1 MTHEIL
7 PSSEKKLHTLIHKHV
22 LQLLPLCL
30 VLLAGAC
37 SGSPTMKDQPAAD
50 PVATLEN
57 TRKADKMNEALM
69 MGAAAQQTPLENA
82 YLIGPDDLLEIEA
95 YNVEECKKTVRVN
108 SHGDIALPLVGI
120 INVKGLTT
128 ADVESLI
135 AQKLDRYVEETV
147 VTVFVKEYKSQRI
160 SVIGAVKNPQVFAVT
175 GQRYLL
181 DMLMMAGGLDA
192 GAGNVCYVIRPLPAA
207 TSSNSSET
215 IVVDL
220 DELILRG
227 NLSLNFPVFAGDI
240 VNVPRGAIFFVDG
253 EVRTPGVY
261 TMKGKTSLVQA
272 LTMAQGVGE
281 NALLDEVRILRD
293 NGKGERDT
301 ITADYDEIR
310 DGTKPDIMIEEND
323 IIIVP
328 KSGAKA
334 FFNGFVRTIRGAVSF
349 GGASVGF

>member
-1 MTHEIL
+1 ML
-7 PSSEKKLHTLIHKHV
+7 ASAACGGSSAV
-22 LQLLPLCL
+22 
-30 VLLAGAC
+30 
-37 SGSPTMKDQPAAD
+37 KDQPAAD
-50 PVATLEN
+50 PAMTMANHKKTE
-57 TRKADKMNEALM
+57 KMNEALM
-69 MGAAAQQTPLENA
+69 FSASAQQAPLENG
-82 YLIGPDDLLEIEA
+82 YLIGPDDVLEIEA
-95 YNVEECKKTVRVN
+95 YNVEECKKTLRVN
-108 SHGDIALPLVGI
+108 SHGDIALPLVGV

-128 ADVESLI
+128 AEVESLI
-135 AQKLDRYVEETV
+135 AKKLDKYVEETV

-181 DMLMMAGGLDA
+181 DMLMMSGGLDA
-192 GAGNVCYVIRPLPAA
+192 GAGNVCYIIRPMLTT
-207 TSSNSSET
+207 TSSNRSET

-261 TMKGKTSLVQA
+261 TMKGKTSLIQA
-272 LTMAQGVGE
+272 LAMAQGIGE
-281 NALLDEVRILRD
+281 NASLGEVRILRD
-293 NGKGERDT
+293 NGKGERET

-310 DGTKPDIMIEEND
+310 KGGKPDIMIVEND

-334 FFNGFVRTIRGAVSF
+334 FFNDFVRTIRGAVNI

>member
-1 MTHEIL
+1 MHKRTL
-7 PSSEKKLHTLIHKHV
+7 KLFTIS
-22 LQLLPLCL
+22 L
-30 VLLAGAC
+30 VLIVSAC
-37 SGSPTMKDQPAAD
+37 GGSSTVQDPPAAD
-50 PVATLEN
+50 PAGTLEN
-57 TRKADKMNEALM
+57 TKKADRMNEALM
-69 MGAAAQQTPLENA
+69 MGAAAQQAPLENT
-82 YLIGPDDLLEIEA
+82 YLIGPDDVLEIEA

-128 ADVESLI
+128 AEVEALI
-135 AQKLDRYVEETV
+135 ARKLDRYVEETV

-181 DMLMMAGGLDA
+181 DMLMMSGGLDA
-192 GAGNVCYVIRPLPAA
+192 GAGSVCYIVRPMLTS
-207 TSSNSSET
+207 TSSNRSET

-220 DELILRG
+220 DELILKG
-227 NLSLNFPVFAGDI
+227 NLSLNFAVFAGDI

-261 TMKGKTSLVQA
+261 TMKGKTSLIQA
-272 LTMAQGVGE
+272 LTMAQGIGE
-281 NALLDEVRILRD
+281 NASLGEVRILRD

-310 DGTKPDIMIEEND
+310 NGEKPDIMIAEND

-334 FFNGFVRTIRGAVSF
+334 FFNGFVRTLRGAVSF

>member
-1 MTHEIL
+1 MH
-7 PSSEKKLHTLIHKHV
+7 KRNRKLFVI
-22 LQLLPLCL
+22 CL
-30 VLLAGAC
+30 VLLASAC
-37 SGSPTMKDQPAAD
+37 GGSSPVKDPAAAD
-50 PVATLEN
+50 PAATLEN
-57 TRKADKMNEALM
+57 TRKAERMNEALM
-69 MGAAAQQTPLENA
+69 MGAAAQQPPLENA
-82 YLIGPDDLLEIEA
+82 YLIGPDDVLEIEA

-128 ADVESLI
+128 AEVESLI
-135 AQKLDRYVEETV
+135 AKKLDRYVEETV

-181 DMLMMAGGLDA
+181 DMLMMSGGLDA
-192 GAGNVCYVIRPLPAA
+192 GAGNICYIVRPMLAT
-207 TSSNSSET
+207 TSSNRSET

-220 DELILRG
+220 DELILQG

-240 VNVPRGAIFFVDG
+240 VNIPRGAIFFVDG

-261 TMKGKTSLVQA
+261 TMKGKTSLIQA
-272 LTMAQGVGE
+272 LTMAQGIGE
-281 NALLDEVRILRD
+281 NASLSDVRILRD

-310 DGTKPDIMIEEND
+310 NGSIPDIMIAEND

-334 FFNGFVRTIRGAVSF
+334 FFNGFVRTLRGAVSF

>member
-1 MTHEIL
+1 MR
-7 PSSEKKLHTLIHKHV
+7 KHV
-22 LQLLPLCL
+22 LKLFTLS
-30 VLLAGAC
+30 VAMFALAAC
-37 SGSPTMKDQPAAD
+37 GGGSAVKDPSAAD
-50 PVATLEN
+50 PAATLAN
-57 TRKADKMNEALM
+57 TKKADKMNEALM
-69 MGAAAQQTPLENA
+69 LGAAAQQAPMENG
-82 YLIGPDDLLEIEA
+82 YLIGPEDLLEIEA
-95 YNVEECKKTVRVN
+95 YNVEELKKTVRVN

-128 ADVESLI
+128 SEVEAFI
-135 AQKLDRYVEETV
+135 AKKLDKYVEETV

-160 SVIGAVKNPQVFAVT
+160 SVIGAVKQPQVFAVT
-175 GQRYLL
+175 GQRYIL

-192 GAGNVCYVIRPLPAA
+192 GAGNVCYIIRPMLTT
-207 TSSNSSET
+207 TSSNRSET

-261 TMKGKTSLVQA
+261 TMKGKTSLIQA
-272 LTMAQGVGE
+272 LAMAQGIGE
-281 NALLDEVRILRD
+281 NASLGEVRILRD
-293 NGKGERDT
+293 NGKGERET

-310 DGTKPDIMIEEND
+310 KGGKPDIMIVEND

-334 FFNGFVRTIRGAVSF
+334 FFNDFVRTIRGAVNI

>member
-1 MTHEIL
+1 MHQRIL
-7 PSSEKKLHTLIHKHV
+7 KLFAIYF
-22 LQLLPLCL
+22 L
-30 VLLAGAC
+30 VLLASAC
-37 SGSPTMKDQPAAD
+37 GGSSSTVKDHSAAD
-50 PVATLEN
+50 PATTLEN
-57 TRKADKMNEALM
+57 TRKADRMNEALM
-69 MGAAAQQTPLENA
+69 MGAASQQEPLENA
-82 YLIGPDDLLEIEA
+82 YVIGSDDVLEIEA

-128 ADVESLI
+128 AEVETLI
-135 AQKLDRYVEETV
+135 AKKLDRYVEETV

-181 DMLMMAGGLDA
+181 DMLMMSGGLDA
-192 GAGNVCYVIRPLPAA
+192 GAGNVCYIIRPMLTT
-207 TSSNSSET
+207 TSSSRSET

-261 TMKGKTSLVQA
+261 TMKGKTSLIQA
-272 LTMAQGVGE
+272 LTMAQGIGE
-281 NALLDEVRILRD
+281 NASLGEVRILRD
-293 NGKGERDT
+293 NGKGERET

-310 DGTKPDIMIEEND
+310 NGGRPDIMIAEND

-334 FFNGFVRTIRGAVSF
+334 FFNGFVRTIRGAVSI